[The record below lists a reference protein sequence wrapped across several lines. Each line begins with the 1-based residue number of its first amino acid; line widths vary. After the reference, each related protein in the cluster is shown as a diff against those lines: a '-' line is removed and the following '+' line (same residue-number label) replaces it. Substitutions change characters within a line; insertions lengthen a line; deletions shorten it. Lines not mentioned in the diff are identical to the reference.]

1 LGRGGPASRRVRHR
15 GFSGPA
21 VIAHRAD
28 WESGTV
34 AAVHWPADAPLT
46 TAVRVGDVEAAV
58 DQFGPAELTWRG
70 GVVELELVPCG
81 CRWFRLRHAGQRVA
95 P

>member
-1 LGRGGPASRRVRHR
+1 
-15 GFSGPA
+15 

-34 AAVHWPADAPLT
+34 AAVHPPADAPLT

-58 DQFGPAELTWRG
+58 DQFGPAELKPRG
-70 GVVELELVPCG
+70 GMVEVELEP
-81 CRWFRLRHAGQRVA
+81 
-95 P
+95 

>member
-1 LGRGGPASRRVRHR
+1 
-15 GFSGPA
+15 

-34 AAVHWPADAPLT
+34 AAVHSLADAPLT

-58 DQFGPAELTWRG
+58 DQFGSAGLKPRG
-70 GVVELELVPCG
+70 GVVEIELVP
-81 CRWFRLRHAGQRVA
+81 
-95 P
+95 